1 MIAPVPIRACGRNVR
16 FVSTMGQRCSRP
28 RVVTALSETV
38 MTPSAHVPS
47 PQSAARRQV
56 EFLKRQLW
64 LIVLVVFASVLI
76 AAATS
81 LVQPKIYRAST
92 KIFVGS
98 SGTLNPQFGNVIQPF
113 TQTMSSLLMSD
124 IVARRVIDNLGL
136 NKTTDAVLNNLHV
149 SSTPDN
155 AVLQVSYDSQ
165 NRNEAVRVLAEVGSV
180 FTTLVHQKLGRPGT
194 PNVPVVTAT
203 VFDPAH
209 ASPKA
214 ISPHTVQ
221 TIVFAGV
228 IGLALGIVLALLR
241 DTLDE
246 RIHKREEMEEL
257 FGVPVIAAL
266 PRSLLGRPLVDPER
280 GVDLTRL
287 NAIDPLGLQL
297 AGAKSRERLITI
309 TSGGS
314 ADGKSAVAASIGLAL
329 AVRGEHVICV
339 DVSPNERRGLS
350 YYLDVG
356 LHDGAASPLAGPHN
370 IEDALY
376 EVRVETVADTAGV
389 DQVSAHLEDRSRDSV
404 HELSA
409 SAAHGERGRL
419 QLLSLGEGVFSSDDG
434 LPAWPIAD
442 LVTELKSRGRFVVV
456 DAPSL
461 PSAAAFALL
470 SVSDRALVVAHESK
484 TTKEQ
489 ATSVR
494 EALEALQVPSYGV
507 VSIGRTAMPVA
518 PYGRPRSRPAR
529 QPVSSSRVRKAR

>member
-1 MIAPVPIRACGRNVR
+1 MWAKCALREYDGSKVLA
-16 FVSTMGQRCSRP
+16 SAS
-28 RVVTALSETV
+28 VTALSETV
-38 MTPSAHVPS
+38 MTPSANVPS

-76 AAATS
+76 AATTS

-180 FTTLVHQKLGRPGT
+180 FTTLVHQKLGRPVA

-214 ISPHTVQ
+214 ISPHPVR

-228 IGLALGIVLALLR
+228 IGLALGIVLGLLR

-356 LHDGAASPLAGPHN
+356 IHDGAARPLAGPHD

-409 SAAHGERGRL
+409 SVAHGERGRL

-442 LVTELKSRGRFVVV
+442 LVTELKTRGRFVVV

-518 PYGRPRSRPAR
+518 PYGRPRSGPAR